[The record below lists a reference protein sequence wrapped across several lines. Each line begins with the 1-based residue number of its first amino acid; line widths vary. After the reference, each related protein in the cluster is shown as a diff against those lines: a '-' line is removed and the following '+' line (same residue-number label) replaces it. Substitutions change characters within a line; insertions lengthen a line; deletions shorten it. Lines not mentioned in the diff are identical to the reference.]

1 MVNFVICIFYHIKKE
16 RQERR
21 EHKENKEE
29 IHVKTKTEIGDF

>member
-21 EHKENKEE
+21 EHKENKE